1 MYKRQRWVCSLLN
14 QREINHELY
23 KLKPARIYKGIGWNL
38 AINLTIL
45 FLVASHSPAGTP
57 KDITALY
64 LPSHRFTER
73 KIEEFV
79 HYAKL
84 AGINAAVLHVKDP
97 HGRIRWKSKNLQAAA
112 VGAVASTG
120 LVESTLR
127 QLKAQGFWTVAKLDV
142 FADHQLVTK
151 RPDLGIIDIQSEDPW
166 SDRKGLYWSNPFNQK
181 VWEYNLAL
189 CKELVMLGFDEI
201 QFDYIRFPSD
211 GDLSAIQYPLKTG
224 QLNKTQCIGKFLESA
239 HTQLKPM
246 GATISVDLF
255 GMVAWKTVDFGVGQV
270 IETIAPYVDVICPM
284 PYPSHF
290 PSGFL
295 GKKKPGEHPQEIM
308 ELSMLRMKSRTGKII
323 RPWVQGFWYNPGDI
337 NAQLDGISES
347 GTSGWSVWN
356 PSGNYSTTYRALAAR
371 LNQTFP
377 APQFYP
383 PVTQIIQNDERVIP
397 GNHRVV
403 NFTNY
408 KQGYSIVSLE
418 ESKNGRKS
426 AYSTLIQVMET
437 LDEGIMD
444 QILATREIPVSRLT
458 CKYNK
463 KVRLA
468 ELLCMDLQ
476 IDPRRLRPQT
486 IYIDWQNGCRF
497 SQTIPEDRLI
507 NYRIAG
513 EAVFARDQDIYAIL
527 SKHL

>member
-1 MYKRQRWVCSLLN
+1 M
-14 QREINHELY
+14 I
-23 KLKPARIYKGIGWNL
+23 NL
-38 AINLTIL
+38 AIL
-45 FLVASHSPAGTP
+45 FLVTSHSPASAP
-57 KDITALY
+57 DNITALY
-64 LPSHRFTER
+64 LPSHCFTER

-166 SDRKGLYWSNPFNQK
+166 SDKKGLYWSNPFNQK

-284 PYPSHF
+284 LYPSHF

>member
-1 MYKRQRWVCSLLN
+1 
-14 QREINHELY
+14 
-23 KLKPARIYKGIGWNL
+23 
-38 AINLTIL
+38 
-45 FLVASHSPAGTP
+45 
-57 KDITALY
+57 
-64 LPSHRFTER
+64 
-73 KIEEFV
+73 
-79 HYAKL
+79 
-84 AGINAAVLHVKDP
+84 
-97 HGRIRWKSKNLQAAA
+97 
-112 VGAVASTG
+112 
-120 LVESTLR
+120 
-127 QLKAQGFWTVAKLDV
+127 
-142 FADHQLVTK
+142 
-151 RPDLGIIDIQSEDPW
+151 
-166 SDRKGLYWSNPFNQK
+166 
-181 VWEYNLAL
+181 
-189 CKELVMLGFDEI
+189 
-201 QFDYIRFPSD
+201 
-211 GDLSAIQYPLKTG
+211 
-224 QLNKTQCIGKFLESA
+224 
-239 HTQLKPM
+239 
-246 GATISVDLF
+246 
-255 GMVAWKTVDFGVGQV
+255 
-270 IETIAPYVDVICPM
+270 
-284 PYPSHF
+284 
-290 PSGFL
+290 
-295 GKKKPGEHPQEIM
+295 M

-323 RPWVQGFWYNPGDI
+323 RPWVQGFWYKPGDI

-513 EAVFARDQDIYAIL
+513 EAVFAKDQDVYAIL

>member
-1 MYKRQRWVCSLLN
+1 V
-14 QREINHELY
+14 Y
-23 KLKPARIYKGIGWNL
+23 KLKTARIYRDIWWKFVINL
-38 AINLTIL
+38 AILL
-45 FLVASHSPAGTP
+45 LVTSHSPAGTP

-64 LPSHRFTER
+64 LPSHCFTER
-73 KIEEFV
+73 KIDEFV

-97 HGRIRWKSKNLQAAA
+97 HGRIRWRSSNVQAAE

-127 QLKAQGFWTVAKLDV
+127 QLKAQNFWTVAKLDV
-142 FADHQLVTK
+142 FVDHQLVTK
-151 RPDLGIIDIQSEDPW
+151 RPDLGIIDIQSENPW
-166 SDRKGLYWSNPFNQK
+166 SDRKGLYWSNPFNQE

-201 QFDYIRFPSD
+201 QFDYMRFPSD
-211 GDLSAIQYPLKTG
+211 GDLSAIQYPLNTG
-224 QLNKTQCIGKFLESA
+224 QMNKTQCIGKFMESA
-239 HTQLKPM
+239 HAKLKPM

-284 PYPSHF
+284 LYPSHF
-290 PSGFL
+290 PTGFL
-295 GKKKPGEHPQEIM
+295 GKKKPGEYPQEII

-323 RPWVQGFWYNPGDI
+323 RPWVQGFWYKPGDI

-426 AYSTLIQVMET
+426 VYSTLIQVMET

-444 QILATREIPVSRLT
+444 QILATRKIPVSRLT

-513 EAVFARDQDIYAIL
+513 EAVFARDQDVYAIL

>member
-1 MYKRQRWVCSLLN
+1 
-14 QREINHELY
+14 
-23 KLKPARIYKGIGWNL
+23 
-38 AINLTIL
+38 
-45 FLVASHSPAGTP
+45 
-57 KDITALY
+57 
-64 LPSHRFTER
+64 
-73 KIEEFV
+73 
-79 HYAKL
+79 
-84 AGINAAVLHVKDP
+84 
-97 HGRIRWKSKNLQAAA
+97 
-112 VGAVASTG
+112 
-120 LVESTLR
+120 
-127 QLKAQGFWTVAKLDV
+127 
-142 FADHQLVTK
+142 
-151 RPDLGIIDIQSEDPW
+151 
-166 SDRKGLYWSNPFNQK
+166 
-181 VWEYNLAL
+181 
-189 CKELVMLGFDEI
+189 
-201 QFDYIRFPSD
+201 
-211 GDLSAIQYPLKTG
+211 
-224 QLNKTQCIGKFLESA
+224 LNKTQCIGKFLESA
-239 HTQLKPM
+239 HAKLKPM

-255 GMVAWKTVDFGVGQV
+255 GMVAWKTADFGVGQV

-284 PYPSHF
+284 LYPSHF